1 LKPGEV
7 KDRAAGVLCLP
18 ENVTNKRKWLEDSL
32 SFEPPVKV
40 NLKAHLF
47 TDFSILQ
54 PNKNPF
60 RNNIN

>member
-1 LKPGEV
+1 
-7 KDRAAGVLCLP
+7 
-18 ENVTNKRKWLEDSL
+18 
-32 SFEPPVKV
+32 V

-60 RNNIN
+60 RNNINWAVITVNGFLIHSIQEFRTKNYQIYRVIFF